1 MLRHFQAFA
10 MARRY
15 ATAALQEIGSLSP
28 AALLANLRTAPS
40 DIRMSAHYRLQI
52 KRLLAAVSK
61 QLSRRLIPNLSNF

>member
-15 ATAALQEIGSLSP
+15 AITRFAGNRLA
-28 AALLANLRTAPS
+28 AALLADLRIAPS
-40 DIRMSAHYRLQI
+40 DIRMSAHDRLQI